1 MRYMSYDKI
10 IHSLNLAGRC
20 SISKNIKNQVLHNG
34 KILPPG
40 LHQQAYVSWVY
51 ISSLTLST
59 WHLNVLSDVSSLY
72 ISHFSEI
79 SSVHSKKFIPS
90 GEDLFRKLTW
100 VFFNVEILNWDMRSR
115 WYEFNV
121 TEDYLRCYLLA
132 DYMTCS

>member
-34 KILPPG
+34 KYYPPDFIKKP
-40 LHQQAYVSWVY
+40 YVSWVY

-59 WHLNVLSDVSSLY
+59 LHLNVLSYVLSLY
-72 ISHFSEI
+72 IPHFSKI

-90 GEDLFRKLTW
+90 GEDSFRKLTW

-121 TEDYLRCYLLA
+121 TEDYLRCYL
-132 DYMTCS
+132 